1 MRTFLLLA
9 IMAGAAFWA
18 ARRTPGFE
26 PQWRVLR
33 GALYLA
39 SGIFAALL
47 LSAMVQAL
55 LDVE

>member
-18 ARRTPGFE
+18 ARRTPGAE

-33 GALYLA
+33 AGLYLA
-39 SGIFAALL
+39 AGIFAALL
-47 LSAMVQAL
+47 LSAMLQAL
-55 LDVE
+55 IGVE

>member
-1 MRTFLLLA
+1 
-9 IMAGAAFWA
+9 MAGAAFWA

>member
-18 ARRTPGFE
+18 ARRTTGGE

-33 GALYLA
+33 GALYIV

-55 LDVE
+55 MGIE